1 MPLFAPHHH
10 FTGEVMTTTLTRRSL
25 FAGGLAVASIGGLAA
40 CGDQGGTGTTEPV
53 DALPTSFETEQT
65 IDVFSGLSNQ
75 MGDQPGWFGKLVDD
89 NFKLTLN
96 IIAPNVAG
104 GGDTLYNTR
113 VSAGDLGD
121 YVLTDVGRK
130 LDELVDG
137 GLLTDFSSLYEVM
150 PNAQR
155 FDAAVQHINEGK
167 DGIYALPTQVS
178 SLKPSQ
184 PSEGIEPTFGPYL
197 RWDLYK
203 EIGYPEI
210 GTLEDLLPV
219 LEDMQKAQPTAPN
232 GKKVYA
238 LSLFKDWDGN
248 MMNNAKQPACYYG
261 YDEIGFVYAKA
272 DGSDYQSILD
282 SDSLYVRN
290 LKFFFEANQRGLVD
304 PDSTTQNY
312 DTLYSK
318 FQAGQVLFSFWP
330 WQGKSAYNTEDN
342 MAEGKGFMLAPL
354 QDMKVF
360 SYGASAYGA
369 SQVVSIGSQAE
380 EPERIAAFIDWL
392 YSSAGAYAN
401 SAQTQGGAGPQGLTW
416 ELNDDK
422 KPELTEFGRKALLGG
437 GAEMPEGWGGGTYQD
452 GISWLNTTFVLP
464 VDEDPE
470 TGYPYSYQMWE
481 TYQDEIA
488 NPLTEDW
495 AQKMGGAATDM
506 EYLNAHDILMVGA
519 GSSFVA
525 PTDTS
530 DIETIKNQVKS
541 TIIEN
546 SWKMAFAKD
555 EATFDSLLKDMQTT
569 ADGLGY
575 QTVLEIDMQNAKDQ
589 NAAREA
595 IVKEFG

>member
-360 SYGASAYGA
+360 SYGLRREPGGLHRLSGRGA
-369 SQVVSIGSQAE
+369 GADRRLHRLAVLLRGGLRQQRADAGWRWTSGPHLGTQRRQEARAHRVRSQGAAGRRCRDARGLGRRHLPGRHLLAE
-380 EPERIAAFIDWL
+380 HHLRPACRRGPGDRVPLQLPDVGDLPGRDREPADRGLGPEDGRGGDRHGIPER
-392 YSSAGAYAN
+392 
-401 SAQTQGGAGPQGLTW
+401 P
-416 ELNDDK
+416 
-422 KPELTEFGRKALLGG
+422 
-437 GAEMPEGWGGGTYQD
+437 
-452 GISWLNTTFVLP
+452 
-464 VDEDPE
+464 
-470 TGYPYSYQMWE
+470 
-481 TYQDEIA
+481 
-488 NPLTEDW
+488 
-495 AQKMGGAATDM
+495 
-506 EYLNAHDILMVGA
+506 
-519 GSSFVA
+519 
-525 PTDTS
+525 
-530 DIETIKNQVKS
+530 
-541 TIIEN
+541 
-546 SWKMAFAKD
+546 
-555 EATFDSLLKDMQTT
+555 
-569 ADGLGY
+569 
-575 QTVLEIDMQNAKDQ
+575 
-589 NAAREA
+589 
-595 IVKEFG
+595 